1 MICIYATKRTLT
13 HQCALPFRRCGSLR
27 SAPVMCPPTPESP
40 PPLLP
45 QTEHSLMSF
54 RVTHSPS
61 IRTNLGQPRA
71 TQNAVPLGGGTG
83 LSMGSVFEI
92 LL

>member
-1 MICIYATKRTLT
+1 
-13 HQCALPFRRCGSLR
+13 
-27 SAPVMCPPTPESP
+27 
-40 PPLLP
+40 
-45 QTEHSLMSF
+45 MSF

-92 LL
+92 LLQFSFVIIPVVYKYLGYICMDFI